1 MKLDE
6 GDLVYIF
13 YLESNG
19 SDIQVGIDDL
29 QDLKLRHDASM
40 FGITDEL
47 YDSIPGFASEGQD
60 EDLIYDQTNG
70 ASVGSVSIATQ
81 PKEEE
86 TVDEIRENAP
96 IWFKTGG
103 RLVTK
108 GDYEYYL
115 RNSSHRGDII
125 DVRCMGNSEYLAT
138 FYKWL
143 YDIGKQKHGNGRYYL
158 NQNMMSRYGYR
169 MSDASDSNNVYLW
182 VKTYGDLTNTDSW
195 LDEFDALKTITAD
208 PVILPP
214 ITVNFALCAASDD
227 IVARFVEQGITED
240 GTNPFDSSY
249 VEITMDSNALF
260 VNYQIQSN
268 VRKIIRE
275 FFDEGNFRLG

>member
-1 MKLDE
+1 
-6 GDLVYIF
+6 
-13 YLESNG
+13 
-19 SDIQVGIDDL
+19 
-29 QDLKLRHDASM
+29 
-40 FGITDEL
+40 
-47 YDSIPGFASEGQD
+47 
-60 EDLIYDQTNG
+60 
-70 ASVGSVSIATQ
+70 
-81 PKEEE
+81 
-86 TVDEIRENAP
+86 
-96 IWFKTGG
+96 
-103 RLVTK
+103 
-108 GDYEYYL
+108 
-115 RNSSHRGDII
+115 
-125 DVRCMGNSEYLAT
+125 MGNSEYLAT

-260 VNYQIQSN
+260 VNSQIQSN